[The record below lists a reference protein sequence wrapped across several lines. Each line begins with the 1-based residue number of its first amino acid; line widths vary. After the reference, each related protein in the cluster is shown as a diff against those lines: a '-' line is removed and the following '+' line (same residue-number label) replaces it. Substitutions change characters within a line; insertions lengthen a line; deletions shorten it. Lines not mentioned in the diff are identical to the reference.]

1 MIKLCKDCRYFIASL
16 VSDDTAQEYAKCVN
30 SGMVNPVTGEPKR
43 IFCETNRREHNACGI
58 DAKLYKVSNAPNAL

>member
-1 MIKLCKDCRYFIASL
+1 MT
-16 VSDDTAQEYAKCVN
+16 DDTAQEYAKCVN

-58 DAKLYKVSNAPNAL
+58 DAQLYKVSNAPNEL